1 MIVRTFLHRE
11 NEWCFYFILLGHFT
25 LFTTGCSQLY
35 YGFQAVGEESCYTLA
50 YPEQQECLDQL
61 TIGYDEYEKER
72 QQSKKM
78 QDPVFLRGDDY

>member
-1 MIVRTFLHRE
+1 MSGVSTFCCLVTVAL
-11 NEWCFYFILLGHFT
+11 Y
-25 LFTTGCSQLY
+25 TTGCSQLY
-35 YGFQAVGEESCYTLA
+35 NGFQAVGEESCYTLA

-78 QDPVFLRGDDY
+78 QDPVFLRGDEY